1 MIVTEGW
8 DPDAPAPNRCPSCDE
23 PDFGA
28 SWPPEP
34 ARLLLNQ
41 AFSLRAE
48 GPEEMEEADE
58 AGGLGL
64 DEVEGQE
71 LGAVRAFLVAT
82 ALDVILEWILKAAA
96 NYLPEDS
103 PELARLAEP
112 VHEASLTTEERLDS
126 LEQLSGIRLHTAAAE
141 QEEPELPGWWRELR
155 TRRDRFVH
163 SQDMRAFDDLT
174 EEGLAETA
182 RMAVKVLA
190 HVNNSI
196 W

>member
-8 DPDAPAPNRCPSCDE
+8 DPEDPEAPASNRCPNCDE
-23 PDFGA
+23 PDFGV

-34 ARLLLNQ
+34 AGLLLHQ
-41 AFSLRAE
+41 AFSRSAGE
-48 GPEEMEEADE
+48 SDEVEEADE
-58 AGGLGL
+58 A
-64 DEVEGQE
+64 EGQE
-71 LGAVRAFLVAT
+71 LDAVRALLVAT
-82 ALDVILEWILKAAA
+82 ALDVILEWMLRAAA

-112 VHEASLTTEERLDS
+112 VHEASLTTEQRLDS
-126 LEQLSGIRLHTAAAE
+126 LEELVGIRLHKVAAE
-141 QEEPELPGWWRELR
+141 QEEPEFPGWWRELR
-155 TRRDRFVH
+155 TRRDRFLH

-190 HVNNSI
+190 HVNNLI